1 MVYFE
6 AIKKTKHYIKEHE
19 DDVPWSEVIDV
30 IIKSSKNM
38 RKKRGKI
45 EIKNRNYYILGKI
58 EKKTLFII
66 NAKRRLK

>member
-6 AIKKTKHYIKEHE
+6 VIKKTKHYINEHE
-19 DDVPWSEVIDV
+19 DDVPWSEVINV
-30 IIKSSKNM
+30 ITKSSKNM
-38 RKKRGKI
+38 RKKRSKI

>member
-6 AIKKTKHYIKEHE
+6 AIKKTKHYINEHE
-19 DDVPWSEVIDV
+19 DDVPWSEVINV
-30 IIKSSKNM
+30 ITKSSKNM

-45 EIKNRNYYILGKI
+45 EIKNRNYYIVGKI